1 MPGAETVKLQVE
13 LIEKNAEAR
22 LRNLDKLAKEMANR
36 KITLNFDESSLARW
50 KTATEGMTNAQLSAY
65 AKLAVGAE
73 NAAAKVVA
81 ADVKANQKRVSDEQK
96 TNAKIL
102 ADRQKSF
109 DKKVELY
116 EKEDTKRRQIAER
129 TAQTEI
135 NARTKVEVATLKGAQ
150 GVRKLKTET
159 DSLNTTSKQTDK
171 IWSSLTQ
178 RFTAANLI
186 STAITFAIS
195 KLRQA
200 IRQAVDEMKEMDKEL
215 TTIKMVSGASD
226 SYINQLTNQAF
237 AGARA
242 NGRTVTDYLSAAEI
256 FTRAGY
262 RENIDQLSQ
271 LSLMTQNIG
280 GVEEEV
286 ASKFLLA
293 ADAAWKLGGSYDA
306 LLGVL
311 DGVSSVADQ
320 NATDLGKIAEGIT
333 VAGSAFANAG
343 ESAATFTAMLGTTTA
358 STQRSGS
365 EMARGLR
372 TILFRV
378 RQVKAEFDDGE
389 IVDAKSISNAAKA
402 LEDVGISVR
411 DETGDMKSMSRIM
424 TELSAKWGM
433 LTKAQQ
439 SYLQNYLAGNRNGN
453 VLFALMDNWGQYEKM
468 LQQYEDSAG
477 TALEKNA
484 IYTDSWA
491 AATENLKTSWTELIS
506 TLTDNGSLFT
516 DLIKAGTFLVQ
527 GFNELA
533 KNNTNTKAADSL
545 ISDWER
551 LTKEW
556 QLLNMV
562 PGTTPADYFDLIGRF
577 ITSDWT
583 EVSDAYKAAEK
594 YQKDGKKRTE
604 ELAEAIKD
612 YSGAA
617 DGATDSTDDLADA
630 SEKAATAFDK
640 QRTKISEVAKAIKE
654 EKDDAVNSLADIYK
668 AAMEAADKG
677 LWGSNAFRKGGALF
691 FSEESLAQ
699 IKEEGKTSAREY
711 LDAYFGEIESGDYSN
726 AAANF
731 FEKITGGSNEIKADN
746 GEVLASVKDLGDAFE
761 WTFDKGNRSMDDYLS
776 SLSHYTGISDTF
788 WASMIE
794 SLGLYSDEISKWTEN
809 NGEAK
814 TEAEFDDKAAK
825 SEAEGYIELLNSI
838 PPFIQTTVRTVYEQ
852 SGLGAAQQAAAPKTY
867 SWSGYGSSTQGARSA
882 TYYGKAGGKRDNYS
896 GIALVNDEFPA
907 NGSKP
912 ELIISKSTGSAYIAN
927 GGKPALVNL
936 RSDDIVLTASETK
949 SAFGV
954 PGFIDGK
961 NTIAINDGGSG
972 GSGSSLF
979 GKIGNAVNKA
989 VNNAVSAVISK
1000 SNNAGGIGDSG
1011 SAAVDPNESWN
1022 TLKKLVDY
1030 LLDKGEDDLKD
1041 QLKVLDDQLA
1051 ELEAERKVQEES
1063 NKLQEKQEAVQQ
1075 ALLDLEKAQVER
1087 TVRYYNEET
1096 QQWEWMAD
1104 QGSVQKAQ
1112 EAYDEALKDLNE
1124 YLADQDYEA
1133 RKAEIQARKEELQAQ
1148 FDAYKDSWSAIIDA
1162 IEAPAGDIKA
1172 LLEEVKKY
1180 GTSTMVAQSGG
1191 IADLL
1196 NNLRDGLVRLGY
1208 VFGLD
1213 NINANTSNSSTNENT
1228 VFDSGGFAFGSG
1240 YMRKGAVGAE
1250 AVIGPDITRDIL
1262 NPVRNANFAT
1272 FADSVRTLVG
1282 ASNMIAANGGSY
1294 VTNNSGGNIIVNGI
1308 KIGEDMM
1315 QKPFAEVMRTISLH
1329 VNEAV

>member
-1 MPGAETVKLQVE
+1 M
-13 LIEKNAEAR
+13 
-22 LRNLDKLAKEMANR
+22 
-36 KITLNFDESSLARW
+36 
-50 KTATEGMTNAQLSAY
+50 
-65 AKLAVGAE
+65 
-73 NAAAKVVA
+73 
-81 ADVKANQKRVSDEQK
+81 ADVTLRV
-96 TNAKIL
+96 
-102 ADRQKSF
+102 
-109 DKKVELY
+109 
-116 EKEDTKRRQIAER
+116 
-129 TAQTEI
+129 
-135 NARTKVEVATLKGAQ
+135 
-150 GVRKLKTET
+150 KTET
-159 DSLNTTSKQTDK
+159 KNAKEELERIQKLADALGKKQTTIKFETKSVDGVVKSLKNVQTESTK
-171 IWSSLTQ
+171 IKMDSGVFNALKSGAISVEDALKSVGTEEKKVQKETKTTNSLFSTLTQ
-178 RFTAANLI
+178 RFTAANLA
-186 STAITFAIS
+186 SAAITAGIS
-195 KLRQA
+195 ALRN
-200 IRQAVDEMKEMDKEL
+200 AVREANQELKEMDKQL

-237 AGARA
+237 AGATA
-242 NGRTVTDYLSAAEI
+242 NGRNVTDYLSAAEI

-262 RENIDQLSQ
+262 RDNIDQLSQ

-389 IVDAKSISNAAKA
+389 IIDAKSISNAAKA

-411 DETGDMKSMSRIM
+411 DETGDMKSMSQIM
-424 TELSAKWGM
+424 TELSAKWGT
-433 LTKAQQ
+433 LSKAQQ

-468 LQQYEDSAG
+468 LQQYEESSG
-477 TALEKNA
+477 TALEKNG
-484 IYTDSWA
+484 IYTNSWE
-491 AATENLKTSWTELIS
+491 AATNNLKTAWTGVVSEITS
-506 TLTDNGSLFT
+506 NGSIIQDLTKSTADLLFKVKEVAAAFN
-516 DLIKAGTFLVQ
+516 DWYIKNKDHPLMGNQGSAEEWLAEWLFGGMDFSSFQKRGGAGKSF
-527 GFNELA
+527 
-533 KNNTNTKAADSL
+533 AADIEAAKS
-545 ISDWER
+545 
-551 LTKEW
+551 
-556 QLLNMV
+556 
-562 PGTTPADYFDLIGRF
+562 
-577 ITSDWT
+577 
-583 EVSDAYKAAEK
+583 AAEK
-594 YQKDGKKRTE
+594 YQEQGKKLTE
-604 ELAEAIKD
+604 TIKGQTDAIVEHTEATLSD
-612 YSGAA
+612 
-617 DGATDSTDDLADA
+617 TDAV
-630 SEKAATAFDK
+630 EKSATAFEK
-640 QRTKISEVAKAIKE
+640 QRDRISEVAKAIKE

-711 LDAYFGEIESGDYSN
+711 LDAYFSEIESGDYSN

-794 SLGLYSDEISKWTEN
+794 SLGLYSDDISKWTEN
-809 NGEAK
+809 NGELK

-882 TYYGKAGGKRDNYS
+882 TYYGIAGGKRDSYS
-896 GIALVNDEFPA
+896 GIALVNDEYPA
-907 NGSKP
+907 DGSKP
-912 ELIISKSTGSAYIAN
+912 ELIISNSTGRAYIAN
-927 GGKPALVNL
+927 GGRPALVNL
-936 RSDDIVLTASETK
+936 ASDDIVLTASETK

-954 PGFIDGK
+954 PGFPVGK
-961 NTIAINDGGSG
+961 NINFLKDVGVGG
-972 GSGSSLF
+972 
-979 GKIGNAVNKA
+979 NKA
-989 VNNAVSAVISK
+989 IGG
-1000 SNNAGGIGDSG
+1000 AGNTVSG
-1011 SAAVDPNESWN
+1011 SALKAVTPKTAPSNSGGGGGGGSSAEQASVPDPTENWN

-1030 LLDKGEDDLKD
+1030 LLDKGNDDLKEK
-1041 QLKVLDDQLA
+1041 LKVLDDQLA
-1051 ELEAERKVQEES
+1051 ELEAERKAQEES
-1063 NKLQEKQEAVQQ
+1063 NKLQEKQLAVDN
-1075 ALLDLEKAQVER
+1075 ALLDLNKAQVER

-1104 QGSVQKAQ
+1104 QKAVQDAQ
-1112 EAYDEALKDLNE
+1112 EAYEKALKDLND
-1124 YLADQDYEA
+1124 YLSDQDYEE
-1133 RKAEIQARKEELQAQ
+1133 RKAAIQAQKEDLQAQ
-1148 FDAYKDSWSAIIDA
+1148 FDAYKDSWDAIVDA
-1162 IEAPAGDIKA
+1162 IEAPSGDIKA
-1172 LLEEVKKY
+1172 LLADLRGT
-1180 GTSTMVAQSGG
+1180 GTSTMKGQAGG
-1191 IADLL
+1191 IAALL
-1196 NNLRDGLVRLGY
+1196 NALRGGFVGSGY
-1208 VFGLD
+1208 NFGLS
-1213 NINANTSNSSTNENT
+1213 NINANTSGSTT
-1228 VFDSGGFAFGSG
+1228 TSRTTFDSGGFAFGSG

>member
-1 MPGAETVKLQVE
+1 MPSKVQLQVE
-13 LIEKNAEAR
+13 LVEKNAEAR
-22 LRNLDKLAKEMANR
+22 LKALDKLAKEMGNR
-36 KITLNFDESSLARW
+36 KITINFDEASLQKW
-50 KTATEGMTNAQLSAY
+50 KTATDGMSAAQINAW
-65 AKLAVGAE
+65 
-73 NAAAKVVA
+73 
-81 ADVKANQKRVSDEQK
+81 
-96 TNAKIL
+96 AKI
-102 ADRQKSF
+102 ATAVEKTTQTEITAANRTQTAVVQAEA
-109 DKKVELY
+109 KKVQA
-116 EKEDTKRRQIAER
+116 TER
-129 TAQTEI
+129 TAQERIKADAKIEAAEIKATASARKHSAAVTELGTEANKTSGI
-135 NARTKVEVATLKGAQ
+135 FNTLTA
-150 GVRKLKTET
+150 
-159 DSLNTTSKQTDK
+159 
-171 IWSSLTQ
+171 

-186 STAITFAIS
+186 STLITRSMAAL
-195 KLRQA
+195 K
-200 IRQAVDEMKEMDKEL
+200 QAVREANEELKKMDKEL

-226 SYINQLTNQAF
+226 SYINQLTEQAF

-242 NGRTVTDYLSAAEI
+242 NGRNVTDYLSAAEI

-262 RENIDQLSQ
+262 RDNIDQLSQ
-271 LSLMTQNIG
+271 LALMTENIG

-293 ADAAWKLGGSYDA
+293 ADAAWKLGGSYEA

-343 ESAATFTAMLGTTTA
+343 ESAATFTAMLGVTTA

-424 TELSAKWGM
+424 TELSAKWGT

-477 TALEKNA
+477 TAIEKNA

-491 AATENLKTSWTELIS
+491 AATEKLKTSWTELMATVTANGELQKSFVEGLSDFVASVNALLEWSKRNSGAS
-506 TLTDNGSLFT
+506 TTGFGAITNGINDQALAYEKAKEAADKYQERGKKLTDALKGET
-516 DLIKAGTFLVQ
+516 DAIVEHTEA
-527 GFNELA
+527 
-533 KNNTNTKAADSL
+533 TNAD
-545 ISDWER
+545 
-551 LTKEW
+551 T
-556 QLLNMV
+556 
-562 PGTTPADYFDLIGRF
+562 
-577 ITSDWT
+577 
-583 EVSDAYKAAEK
+583 DAV
-594 YQKDGKKRTE
+594 E
-604 ELAEAIKD
+604 E
-612 YSGAA
+612 
-617 DGATDSTDDLADA
+617 STN
-630 SEKAATAFDK
+630 AFVK
-640 QRTKISEVAKAIKE
+640 QRNAIDEVKKAINSE
-654 EKDDAVNSLADIYK
+654 RDDAVSSLADIYK
-668 AAMEAADKG
+668 AMNEAAEKG
-677 LWGSNAFRKGGALF
+677 YYGSNAFQKGGALF
-691 FSEESLAQ
+691 FSEDVLKDIRSGKNNP
-699 IKEEGKTSAREY
+699 IKDAM
-711 LDAYFGEIESGDYSN
+711 DAYIEGIKGGDYSN
-726 AAANF
+726 SAAKLFSAL
-731 FEKITGGSNEIKADN
+731 TDGSNKIKSEN
-746 GEVLASVKDLGDAFE
+746 GELLASVKDIGDAYE
-761 WTFDKGNRSMDDYLS
+761 WTFNKGEMGMDDYLK
-776 SLSHYTGISDTF
+776 SLSASTGISESF

-794 SLGLYSDEISKWTEN
+794 SLGMYSDEMAEWVDN
-809 NGEAK
+809 NGEVK
-814 TEAEFDDKAAK
+814 TEAEFESSGASSA
-825 SEAEGYIELLNSI
+825 IEEYRKLIASI
-838 PPFIQTTVRTVYEQ
+838 PPEVVTIVRTIYE
-852 SGLGAAQQAAAPKTY
+852 SGTTNTGAAYSASKAQAD
-867 SWSGYGSSTQGARSA
+867 GYKLTQKYQHKA
-882 TYYGKAGGKRDNYS
+882 TGKHDRYS

-907 NGSKP
+907 DGSKP
-912 ELIISKSTGSAYIAN
+912 ELIISNSTGRAYIAN
-927 GGKPALVNL
+927 GGYPALVNL
-936 RSDDIVLTASETK
+936 SANDTVLTASETK
-949 SAFGV
+949 KAFGV
-954 PGFIDGK
+954 PGFAMGTYVDLSGGGVAPFVT
-961 NTIAINDGGSG
+961 TISKDSSGSGSG
-972 GSGSSLF
+972 G
-979 GKIGNAVNKA
+979 
-989 VNNAVSAVISK
+989 
-1000 SNNAGGIGDSG
+1000 GGGG
-1011 SAAVDPNESWN
+1011 SAAAADPTGTWN

-1030 LLDKGEDDLKD
+1030 LLDKGEEDLKD

-1051 ELEAERKVQEES
+1051 ELEAERKAQEES

-1104 QGSVQKAQ
+1104 QGAVQKAQ

-1208 VFGLD
+1208 VFGLG
-1213 NINANTSNSSTNENT
+1213 NINANTTNSGTNENT

-1240 YMRKGAVGAE
+1240 LMRKGAVGAE

-1272 FADSVRTLVG
+1272 FADSVRTLIG
-1282 ASNMIAANGGSY
+1282 ASNMIAGSGSSY
-1294 VTNNSGGNIIVNGI
+1294 ITNNSGGNIYVNGM

>member
-13 LIEKNAEAR
+13 LVEKNAEAR
-22 LRNLDKLAKEMANR
+22 LKALDKLAREMGNR
-36 KITLNFDESSLARW
+36 KITINFDEASLQKW
-50 KTATEGMTNAQLSAY
+50 KTATDGMSAAQINAW
-65 AKLAVGAE
+65 AKIATAVE
-73 NAAAKVVA
+73 RTTQTEIAAANRTQTAVVQA
-81 ADVKANQKRVSDEQK
+81 EA
-96 TNAKIL
+96 
-102 ADRQKSF
+102 
-109 DKKVELY
+109 KKVQA
-116 EKEDTKRRQIAER
+116 TER
-129 TAQTEI
+129 TAQERIKADAKIEAAEIKATASARKHSAAVTELGTE
-135 NARTKVEVATLKGAQ
+135 AK
-150 GVRKLKTET
+150 KTSGIF
-159 DSLNTTSKQTDK
+159 DSLTA
-171 IWSSLTQ
+171 
-178 RFTAANLI
+178 RFTAANIVSSLI
-186 STAITFAIS
+186 TAAFS
-195 KLRQA
+195 KLK
-200 IRQAVDEMKEMDKEL
+200 QAVREANQELKEMDKEL

-226 SYINQLTNQAF
+226 SYINQLTSQAF
-237 AGARA
+237 VGARA
-242 NGRTVTDYLSAAEI
+242 NGRNVTDYLSAAEI

-271 LSLMTQNIG
+271 LALMTQNIG

-293 ADAAWKLGGSYDA
+293 ADAAWKLDGSYDA

-433 LTKAQQ
+433 LSKAQQ

-491 AATENLKTSWTELIS
+491 AATENLKTSWTELMATI
-506 TLTDNGSLFT
+506 TANG
-516 DLIKAGTFLVQ
+516 DLQKSFVQ
-527 GFNELA
+527 GLSDFVESINDFLEWSKSNDKTTGFGSITNGINEQALA
-533 KNNTNTKAADSL
+533 YEKAKAA
-545 ISDWER
+545 
-551 LTKEW
+551 
-556 QLLNMV
+556 
-562 PGTTPADYFDLIGRF
+562 AD
-577 ITSDWT
+577 
-583 EVSDAYKAAEK
+583 K
-594 YQKDGKKRTE
+594 YQERGKKLTE
-604 ELAEAIKD
+604 TIKGQTDAIVEHTEATSSD
-612 YSGAA
+612 
-617 DGATDSTDDLADA
+617 TDAV
-630 SEKAATAFDK
+630 EKSATAFEK
-640 QRTKISEVAKAIKE
+640 QRDRISEVAKAIKE

-699 IKEEGKTSAREY
+699 IKEEGKTTAREY
-711 LDAYFGEIESGDYSN
+711 LDAYFSEIESGDYSN

-809 NGEAK
+809 NGETK

-882 TYYGKAGGKRDNYS
+882 TYYGKAGGKHDNYS
-896 GIALVNDEFPA
+896 GIALVNDEYPA
-907 NGSKP
+907 DGSKP
-912 ELIISKSTGSAYIAN
+912 ELIISNSTGRAYIAN

-936 RSDDIVLTASETK
+936 ASDDIVLTANETK

-954 PGFIDGK
+954 PGFPVGK
-961 NTIAINDGGSG
+961 NINFLKDVGVGGNKAIGGV
-972 GSGSSLF
+972 
-979 GKIGNAVNKA
+979 GNAA
-989 VNNAVSAVISK
+989 
-1000 SNNAGGIGDSG
+1000 SG
-1011 SAAVDPNESWN
+1011 SALKAVTPKTAPSNSGGGGGGGSSADQASVPDPTENWN

-1030 LLDKGEDDLKD
+1030 LLDKGNDDLKD

-1051 ELEAERKVQEES
+1051 ELEAERKAQEES
-1063 NKLQEKQEAVQQ
+1063 NKLQERQEAVQQ
-1075 ALLDLEKAQVER
+1075 ALLDLNKAQVER

-1104 QGSVQKAQ
+1104 QKAVQDAQ
-1112 EAYDEALKDLNE
+1112 EAYEKALKDLND
-1124 YLADQDYEA
+1124 YLSDQDYEE
-1133 RKAEIQARKEELQAQ
+1133 RKAAIQAQKEDLQAQ
-1148 FDAYKDSWSAIIDA
+1148 FDAYKDSWDAIVDA
-1162 IEAPAGDIKA
+1162 IEAPSGDIKA
-1172 LLEEVKKY
+1172 LLADLRGT
-1180 GTSTMVAQSGG
+1180 GTSTMKGQAGG
-1191 IADLL
+1191 IAALL
-1196 NNLRDGLVRLGY
+1196 NALRGGFVGSGY
-1208 VFGLD
+1208 NFGLS
-1213 NINANTSNSSTNENT
+1213 NINANTSGSTT
-1228 VFDSGGFAFGSG
+1228 TSRTTFDSGGIAFGSG
-1240 YMRKGAVGAE
+1240 LMRKGGVGPE
-1250 AVIGPDITRDIL
+1250 AVIGPDITSAIL

-1272 FADSVRTLVG
+1272 FADSVRMLMG
-1282 ASNMIAANGGSY
+1282 ASDSIVAKRDSF
-1294 VTNNSGGNIIVNGI
+1294 VTNNNGGNIYVNGI
-1308 KIGEDMM
+1308 KVGSDMM

>member
-1 MPGAETVKLQVE
+1 MPGAETVKLEIE
-13 LIEKNAEAR
+13 LVEKNAEAR
-22 LRNLDKLAKEMANR
+22 LKALDKLAKEMANR
-36 KITLNFDESSLARW
+36 KITMQFDEQSLARW
-50 KTATEGMTNAQLSAY
+50 KQATEGMTNAQLSEY
-65 AKLAVGAE
+65 VKLAIGAE

-81 ADVKANQKRVSDEQK
+81 AAEKANAKIVTDEKK

-102 ADRQKSF
+102 ADREKSF
-109 DKKVELY
+109 NKKYELM
-116 EKEDTKRRQIAER
+116 EKEDTKRREIA
-129 TAQTEI
+129 
-135 NARTKVEVATLKGAQ
+135 ARTEREIIKANGKITVATLRGVKGTKQQTQAQ
-150 GVRKLKTET
+150 EELNKEAQKTSGIF
-159 DSLNTTSKQTDK
+159 DQ
-171 IWSSLTQ
+171 LTQ

-186 STAITFAIS
+186 SSLITAAIS
-195 KLRQA
+195 KLKQA
-200 IRQAVDEMKEMDKEL
+200 LREAVNEMKEMDKEL

-226 SYINQLTNQAF
+226 SYISQLTNQAF

-242 NGRTVTDYLSAAEI
+242 NGRNVTDYLSAAEI

-262 RENIDQLSQ
+262 RNNIDQLSQ
-271 LSLMTQNIG
+271 LALMTENIG

-343 ESAATFTAMLGTTTA
+343 ESAATFTAMLGVTTA

-424 TELSAKWGM
+424 SELSAKWGT

-468 LQQYEDSAG
+468 LQQYEDSSG

-491 AATENLKTSWTELIS
+491 AETEKLKTAWAETASI
-506 TLTDNGSLFT
+506 LTDNGTILQNIVGWTASAVENINEFLRKRQEASK
-516 DLIKAGTFLVQ
+516 DYDRYAAARYILGNAGTD
-527 GFNELA
+527 GFGGGG
-533 KNNTNTKAADSL
+533 S
-545 ISDWER
+545 
-551 LTKEW
+551 
-556 QLLNMV
+556 
-562 PGTTPADYFDLIGRF
+562 GRGF
-577 ITSDWT
+577 EIEDKD
-583 EVSDAYKAAEK
+583 EDAYRRAKAAAEK
-594 YQKDGKKRTE
+594 YQEAGKKLTKTISEQTNAIVKHTE
-604 ELAEAIKD
+604 KTNEDTDAVDKLT
-612 YSGAA
+612 AA
-617 DGATDSTDDLADA
+617 FKNQKES
-630 SEKAATAFDK
+630 
-640 QRTKISEVAKAIKE
+640 ISEVAKAIKE
-654 EKDDAVNSLADIYK
+654 EKNDAVNSLSDIYK

-677 LWGSNAFRKGGALF
+677 YYGSNAFTKGGSLF
-691 FSEESLAQ
+691 FS
-699 IKEEGKTSAREY
+699 KENLEKLRKEGKLSAREY
-711 LDAYFGEIESGDYSN
+711 LDAYFKEIESGDYSN

-731 FEKITGGSNEIKADN
+731 FDKITEGTNEIKDAN
-746 GEVLASVKDLGDAFE
+746 GFVIASVKDLGDAYQWF
-761 WTFDKGNRSMDDYLS
+761 FDAGSMGMDEYLN
-776 SLSHYTGISDTF
+776 SLAEQTGIGAEF
-788 WASMIE
+788 WASMLE
-794 SLGLYSDEISKWTEN
+794 SLGMYSDELADWAIN
-809 NGEAK
+809 NSEAT
-814 TEAEFDDKAAK
+814 TEAEFKDETAK
-825 SEAEGYIELLNSI
+825 TEIEQYIDLLASI
-838 PPFIQTTVRTVYEQ
+838 PSEIQTVVRTVY
-852 SGLGAAQQAAAPKTY
+852 T
-867 SWSGYGSSTQGARSA
+867 STGDI
-882 TYYGKAGGKRDNYS
+882 GKASQVVDIETRGRNLTDYWKGKGFAGGKHDNYS

-907 NGSKP
+907 DGSKP
-912 ELIISKSTGSAYIAN
+912 ELIISNSTGRAYIAN
-927 GGKPALVNL
+927 GGRPALVNL
-936 RSDDIVLTASETK
+936 GANDTVLSSSETK
-949 SAFGV
+949 RAFGI
-954 PGFIDGK
+954 PGYWDGRTGPMIDPGDFGSGNGNGRVSLLTPNEISA
-961 NTIAINDGGSG
+961 NTGSG
-972 GSGSSLF
+972 GSGTPT
-979 GKIGNAVNKA
+979 
-989 VNNAVSAVISK
+989 
-1000 SNNAGGIGDSG
+1000 
-1011 SAAVDPNESWN
+1011 VDPTESWN

-1051 ELEAERKVQEES
+1051 ELEAERKAQEES

-1112 EAYDEALKDLNE
+1112 EAYDKALKDLNE

-1133 RKAEIQARKEELQAQ
+1133 RKAEIQARKDELQAQ
-1148 FDAYKDSWSAIIDA
+1148 FDAYKDSWDAIIDA
-1162 IEAPAGDIKA
+1162 IEAPAGDVKA
-1172 LLEEVKKY
+1172 ILEELKIH
-1180 GTSTMVAQSGG
+1180 GTSTMIAQSGG
-1191 IADLL
+1191 IAELL
-1196 NNLRDGLVRLGY
+1196 NNLRDGLVSLGY
-1208 VFGLD
+1208 LFGLG
-1213 NINANTSNSSTNENT
+1213 NINANTADSSTNENT

-1240 YMRKGAVGAE
+1240 LMRKGAVGAE

-1272 FADSVRTLVG
+1272 FADSVRTLIG
-1282 ASNMIAANGGSY
+1282 ASNMIAGNGGSY
-1294 VTNNSGGNIIVNGI
+1294 ITNNSGGNIYVNGM